1 MTETL
6 PPFVEDYLRRLRRSL
21 RDLPRGR
28 RDEIVDEIRE
38 HVREAL
44 VVIPSPTESDVRNV
58 LDRIGEPSEIAADAR
73 ERFGMPPTRAAWIDI
88 AAICLV
94 LIGGVALPILGW
106 FIGVALLWTSRAWT
120 TRDKLIGTL
129 LIPGGLLAPLFF
141 GLASAGSGGC
151 VEIGEPGR
159 QAVQVHCVPSGFPE
173 GAVALVGLFL
183 IPFVTAFYL
192 EKRRHRAEFEVVR

>member
-38 HVREAL
+38 HVRGAL

-73 ERFGMPPTRAAWIDI
+73 ERFGIGPTRAAWIDV
-88 AAICLV
+88 AAIFLV
-94 LIGGVALPILGW
+94 LVGGVFLPILGW
-106 FIGVALLWTSRAWT
+106 FIGVALLWTSRAWV

-129 LIPGGLLAPLFF
+129 LIPGGLLAPLFL

-151 VEIGEPGR
+151 VEVSEPGR
-159 QAVQVHCVPSGFPE
+159 PAVQVHCVPSTFPR
-173 GAVALVGLFL
+173 GAVALIALFL
-183 IPFVTAFYL
+183 IPFATALYL
-192 EKRRHRAEFEVVR
+192 EKRRRRAEFEVVS